1 MLGKKREK
9 SIINKENN
17 AVMEQSI
24 YNFNI
29 KLISND
35 LEVNFFYFIKIN
47 TIKVKYGKI

>member
-35 LEVNFFYFIKIN
+35 DIEINFYFIKI
-47 TIKVKYGKI
+47 IQ